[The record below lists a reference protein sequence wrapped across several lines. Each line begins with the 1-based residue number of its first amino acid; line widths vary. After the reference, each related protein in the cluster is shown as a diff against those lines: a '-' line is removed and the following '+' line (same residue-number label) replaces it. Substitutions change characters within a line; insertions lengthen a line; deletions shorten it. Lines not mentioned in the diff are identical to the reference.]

1 MLAVGVPDTPALMPV
16 AAETFEL
23 LIVAPTPVNAMNT
36 ASITVTFS
44 RPRGIL
50 VSSMNPLLICLP
62 SFIWKYL
69 VMVLPSW
76 KQSAM
81 LKLVRSLTYLP
92 T

>member
-23 LIVAPTPVNAMNT
+23 LIVEPTPVNAMNT

-50 VSSMNPLLICLP
+50 VSNVFYCVNLESEWQVVAWHIVCGE
-62 SFIWKYL
+62 F
-69 VMVLPSW
+69 
-76 KQSAM
+76 
-81 LKLVRSLTYLP
+81 RSR
-92 T
+92 